1 MPWQPPRRSL
11 RREIRVAVCDAS
23 SVLPLLVPTT
33 DASNDYRQKLRCVAV
48 RMRAPP
54 VPRAAD
60 DRLERGK
67 LRLPVQIALDAARA
81 RHQHGGIT
89 GTPRHFARRHPVPRH
104 AASRFDNFANA
115 IAAAMAEILDEVVAL
130 TQSIEHQNMRAGEIA
145 DMNVITDAGAIGSGL
160 DGANDR
166 VELSLLERNLQR
178 MGSLRR
184 IM

>member
-89 GTPRHFARRHPVPRH
+89 GTPRHFARGNRVPGH
-104 AASRFDNFANA
+104 APSRFDNFPNP
-115 IAAAMAEILDEVVAL
+115 ITPPPSDILHAL
-130 TQSIEHQNMRAGEIA
+130 VTL
-145 DMNVITDAGAIGSGL
+145 T
-160 DGANDR
+160 
-166 VELSLLERNLQR
+166 
-178 MGSLRR
+178 
-184 IM
+184 